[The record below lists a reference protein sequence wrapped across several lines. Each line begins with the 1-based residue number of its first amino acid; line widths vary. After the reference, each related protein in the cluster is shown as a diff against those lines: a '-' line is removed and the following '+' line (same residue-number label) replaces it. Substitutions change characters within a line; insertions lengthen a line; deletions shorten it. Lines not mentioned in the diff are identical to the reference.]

1 MKPSIW
7 SSKMNRNLEEGEGGW
22 VQDCCKD
29 VTYEQSAYQKEIND
43 LNPPKQRTYWT
54 MGFDYTFM
62 YPSDEVYVAYT
73 VPYTYTQLQTH
84 IRHLRLLD
92 DEARR

>member
-1 MKPSIW
+1 
-7 SSKMNRNLEEGEGGW
+7 
-22 VQDCCKD
+22 
-29 VTYEQSAYQKEIND
+29 
-43 LNPPKQRTYWT
+43 

-84 IRHLRLLD
+84 IRHLRLLN
-92 DEARR
+92 DEARKGYIDKFTHLSYL